1 MAKTGF
7 CYFVLPTKR
16 WDSTGFMKKKSW
28 IDVFLGDF
36 FKEKLRI
43 VLNETQ
49 TCLIEMEKES
59 DLDKENQ
66 KLLSQIDQCKEIN

>member
-1 MAKTGF
+1 MRFQGL
-7 CYFVLPTKR
+7 YE
-16 WDSTGFMKKKSW
+16 KKSW

-59 DLDKENQ
+59 ELDKENQ
-66 KLLSQIDQCKEIN
+66 ELLLQIDECNQLNWNTINKMKSL

>member
-1 MAKTGF
+1 MRLDERLDEKNPG
-7 CYFVLPTKR
+7 
-16 WDSTGFMKKKSW
+16 SM
-28 IDVFLGDF
+28 FLGDF

-66 KLLSQIDQCKEIN
+66 ELLLQIDQCNQINWNFINKMNSNY